1 MDRLEVFKRAS
12 LCRNFDEV
20 VFEKL
25 QDKTI
30 AYPTY
35 LSVGQEFISA
45 TIAQTIYGMG
55 IEPDIFIQSTVNR
68 ASQILSKNISK
79 EEKINK
85 LRSIAS
91 ETVDI
96 RGVGFY
102 SLGSARKV
110 LDDKQKEQF
119 FELFENYFLKSFSS
133 RLAEYTNPE
142 IDVFAKEV
150 LNKNYTIV
158 NSVLKATSE
167 RPEIKIDWRI
177 YTKNP
182 DQPLIRD
189 LIIEG
194 LSLARTQKEEF
205 ASVLSSNDG
214 DINALFKTLEEF
226 SNK

>member
-1 MDRLEVFKRAS
+1 MILKRFILFS
-12 LCRNFDEV
+12 VIFFNFIQIDH
-20 VFEKL
+20 
-25 QDKTI
+25 
-30 AYPTY
+30 
-35 LSVGQEFISA
+35 SNS
-45 TIAQTIYGMG
+45 
-55 IEPDIFIQSTVNR
+55 IEPDVFVQSTVNR
-68 ASQILSKNISK
+68 ASKLLSENITRD
-79 EEKINK
+79 EKIERLK
-85 LRSIAS
+85 QIAKD
-91 ETVDI
+91 TVDI
-96 RGVGFY
+96 QGIGLY
-102 SLGSARKV
+102 TLGKARKN
-110 LDDKQKEQF
+110 LSDEERSTYSER
-119 FELFENYFLKSFSS
+119 FEKYFLKSFSS

-142 IDVFAKEV
+142 IDVFSKQV

-158 NSVLKATSE
+158 NSVLKATNE

-182 DQPLIRD
+182 DEPLIRD